1 MVVVTVMIRQPTLL
15 IKRLHLLYEFAQVS
29 VRYLATVHAL
39 NLIHQSLDQLA
50 EECPNFESV
59 TTYIKRQ
66 IGLRVLGD
74 KLVKFDPIL
83 LAGSPGTGK
92 SYFARKLAQSL
103 GVTMYQINF
112 ENEQM
117 SAGLNGT
124 SKHFSSPQPGIIF
137 DAIVQG
143 IMLNPLMFADELDKA
158 TKSNTNHGVSDPIA
172 GLYQLLEPDQ
182 AKTFK
187 DQSTD
192 VIVDASYINWVFT
205 ANDLTQIPKP
215 ILNRLRVF
223 NIETPSI
230 SQCEKIV
237 SNMIDG
243 ITQSMGIADK
253 SVFSLDS
260 DALAALSAY
269 IFEDGLSLRDMKRM
283 VYDFMSDRANDA
295 TCALSIPEAKKEMRI
310 GF

>member
-1 MVVVTVMIRQPTLL
+1 
-15 IKRLHLLYEFAQVS
+15 
-29 VRYLATVHAL
+29 
-39 NLIHQSLDQLA
+39 
-50 EECPNFESV
+50 
-59 TTYIKRQ
+59 
-66 IGLRVLGD
+66 
-74 KLVKFDPIL
+74 
-83 LAGSPGTGK
+83 
-92 SYFARKLAQSL
+92 
-103 GVTMYQINF
+103 MYQINF

-260 DALAALSAY
+260 YALAALSAY